1 MLCPRTSWVAVE
13 PRPFRPP
20 RANERPDGPQES
32 IPPLAR
38 RPEDRI
44 LGSMNDLL
52 HSISDPHGIFLRRE
66 ALAIGIDDLNLAR
79 VVRAKV
85 IHRVRHGTYV
95 LGEQWAPL
103 DDIGRH
109 LIRAKGVL
117 RTANSELALS
127 HTTALALL
135 GAPLWDLSL
144 DEVHVTRLDGRSGR
158 REAGVA
164 QHSGA
169 ILPGD
174 IAETDRVMH
183 TSVTRSALDL
193 TMITDVEH
201 SLPVLDHL
209 LHVGA
214 VQHRDLRRAA
224 ASRDVWPYTLSTELA
239 VRLADGRSESVG
251 ESRSRHMFW
260 WGGLPM
266 PVLQYDVVDEYG
278 RTVARVDFAWPDLG
292 VFLEFDG
299 KEKYTKYLKD
309 GESVVD
315 AVLREKK
322 REELICRLTD
332 WRCVRLTWAD
342 LYRPRETVNYVRSV
356 LAGGPVH

>member
-1 MLCPRTSWVAVE
+1 MH
-13 PRPFRPP
+13 
-20 RANERPDGPQES
+20 
-32 IPPLAR
+32 
-38 RPEDRI
+38 
-44 LGSMNDLL
+44 DLL
-52 HSISDPHGIFLRRE
+52 HSICDPHGIFLRRE
-66 ALAIGIDDLNLAR
+66 ALSIGIDDRGLAR
-79 VVRAKV
+79 AVRAKV

-103 DDIGRH
+103 DEVGRH

-135 GAPLWDLSL
+135 GAPTWDLPL
-144 DEVHVTRLDGRSGR
+144 DEVHVTRLDGRAGR

-164 QHSGA
+164 QHSGEL
-169 ILPGD
+169 LPGD
-174 IAETDRVMH
+174 IAETEGVLH
-183 TSVTRSALDL
+183 TSPTRSALDL
-193 TMITDVEH
+193 TMITDIEH

-209 LHVGA
+209 LHVEA
-214 VQHRDLRRAA
+214 VQHGDLFRGANN
-224 ASRDVWPYTLSTELA
+224 RDVWPYTLSTEVA

-251 ESRSRHMFW
+251 ESRTRHMLW
-260 WGGLPM
+260 RGGLPI
-266 PVLQYDVVDEYG
+266 PICQHEVVNEYG
-278 RTVARVDFAWPDLG
+278 RTVARLDFAWPDLG

-299 KEKYTKYLKD
+299 KEKYTKYLKE

-322 REELICRLTD
+322 REELICRLTS
-332 WRCVRLTWAD
+332 WRCIRLTWAD
-342 LYRPRETVNYVRSV
+342 LYRPRETVSYIRSV